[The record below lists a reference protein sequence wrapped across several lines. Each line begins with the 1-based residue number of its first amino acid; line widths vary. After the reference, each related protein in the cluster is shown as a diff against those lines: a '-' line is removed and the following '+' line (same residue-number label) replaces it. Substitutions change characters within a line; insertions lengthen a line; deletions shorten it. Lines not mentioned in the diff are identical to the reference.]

1 MFKIKKQK
9 NNNSCK
15 IDPYENS
22 FIRKII
28 LVLLLAMILIH
39 LFTKYSNFLSSGI
52 LFNFS
57 IKSRKVTICLCVIA
71 KKENLYAKEYVNH
84 YKKLGYSYIYIYDN
98 NDINDEKFEDV
109 IKDEIDSGFVTII
122 NIRGKIR
129 GQCFAYK
136 DCYGKY
142 NKLYDWLSF
151 FDFDEFLTIKE
162 KNIQNFLIRKD
173 MTNA

>member
-9 NNNSCK
+9 NKNSCK
-15 IDPYENS
+15 IDPYENG

-28 LVLLLAMILIH
+28 LVLLLSMILIR
-39 LFTKYSNFLSSGI
+39 LFTNYSNFSSTGK
-52 LFNFS
+52 LFNFA
-57 IKSRKVTICLCVIA
+57 IKSRKVSICLCVIA

-84 YKKLGYSYIYIYDN
+84 YKKLGYSHIYIYDN

-136 DCYGKY
+136 DCYEKY

-151 FDFDEFLTIKE
+151 FDFDEFLSIKE